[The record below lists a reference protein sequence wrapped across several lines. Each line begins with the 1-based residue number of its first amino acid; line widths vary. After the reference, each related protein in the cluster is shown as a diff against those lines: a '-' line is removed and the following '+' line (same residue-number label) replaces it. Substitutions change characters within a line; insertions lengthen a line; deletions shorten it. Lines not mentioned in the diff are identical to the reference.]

1 MLAITVTIE
10 LEISERMRHVTMR
23 LILPN
28 FVGLSEM
35 ILIFW
40 RTLSLCVVSGSLGS
54 MVSRVTCHETAGVGL
69 SSERAGA
76 RKTTRGRSSGPAGPA
91 DLG

>member
-23 LILPN
+23 LNLPN

-54 MVSRVTCHETAGVGL
+54 MVSRVTCHVSRDSGGRTEL
-69 SSERAGA
+69 RAGRDQEDHQGA
-76 RKTTRGRSSGPAGPA
+76 VQ
-91 DLG
+91 

>member
-23 LILPN
+23 LNLPN

-54 MVSRVTCHETAGVGL
+54 MVSRVTCHV
-69 SSERAGA
+69 SRVM
-76 RKTTRGRSSGPAGPA
+76 RQRGK
-91 DLG
+91 D